1 MTDDDF
7 FNIKLE
13 TPPPELELSV
23 EMRCRE
29 VMNSDDFDD
38 VKNYC
43 VHLIRY
49 QMRQDVFLAGM
60 LGRLAELEAL
70 QTIKEM
76 KKEKLIK
83 KKYKTKKNSTR
94 QTSDYVERVQMIFRL
109 PNRLCNNIV
118 KLLIY
123 FF

>member
-1 MTDDDF
+1 MTKERF
-7 FNIKLE
+7 FDIEFE

-29 VMNSDDFDD
+29 VMNSNDFDD
-38 VKNYC
+38 VKKYC

-70 QTIKEM
+70 ITIKKM
-76 KKEKLIK
+76 RDEKAKSKTIGRQIK
-83 KKYKTKKNSTR
+83 K
-94 QTSDYVERVQMIFRL
+94 
-109 PNRLCNNIV
+109 
-118 KLLIY
+118 
-123 FF
+123 FFHIP

>member
-1 MTDDDF
+1 MTDDNF

-13 TPPPELELSV
+13 TPPPELELST

-29 VMNSDDFDD
+29 VMNSNDFDD

-49 QMRQDVFLAGM
+49 QMRQDVFLSGM

-70 QTIKEM
+70 MTIREMRKERLN
-76 KKEKLIK
+76 KKKTIGRQIK
-83 KKYKTKKNSTR
+83 K
-94 QTSDYVERVQMIFRL
+94 IFRI
-109 PNRLCNNIV
+109 P
-118 KLLIY
+118 
-123 FF
+123 

>member
-29 VMNSDDFDD
+29 VMKSNNFDE
-38 VKNYC
+38 VKKYC
-43 VHLIRY
+43 IHLIRY
-49 QMRQDVFLAGM
+49 QMKQDVFLAGM

-70 QTIKEM
+70 NVMREM
-76 KKEKLIK
+76 KREKLRK
-83 KKYKTKKNSTR
+83 KKYRTKKTLLDRFKTMLS
-94 QTSDYVERVQMIFRL
+94 VFR
-109 PNRLCNNIV
+109 
-118 KLLIY
+118 
-123 FF
+123 

>member
-1 MTDDDF
+1 MTKDSF
-7 FNIKLE
+7 FDINLE

-29 VMNSDDFDD
+29 VMKSDDFDD

-70 QTIKEM
+70 MTIREMRKERL
-76 KKEKLIK
+76 KKKKTIGRQIK
-83 KKYKTKKNSTR
+83 K
-94 QTSDYVERVQMIFRL
+94 IFRI
-109 PNRLCNNIV
+109 P
-118 KLLIY
+118 
-123 FF
+123 

>member
-29 VMNSDDFDD
+29 VMKSEDFDD
-38 VKNYC
+38 VKKYC
-43 VHLIRY
+43 IHLIRY
-49 QMRQDVFLAGM
+49 QMKQDVFLAGM

-70 QTIKEM
+70 HVMRQM
-76 KKEKLIK
+76 KKEKLRK
-83 KKYKTKKNSTR
+83 KKYKAKKTLRGRLKTMLS
-94 QTSDYVERVQMIFRL
+94 MFR
-109 PNRLCNNIV
+109 
-118 KLLIY
+118 
-123 FF
+123 